1 MKPRAPRI
9 IDELGAA
16 LHPLSEPPQPPAWNH
31 ARVTELTGEMHR
43 RSAAVLIAVR
53 DLPEPSVVFTLR
65 CAALTQHAGQVS
77 FPGGRAEPDDRSAL
91 ATALRESH
99 EEIALDRTEVTPL
112 GYLDMLD
119 TVSDFCVTP
128 VVARL
133 APEARL
139 VAAPE
144 EVDRIFEVP
153 LAFLLDP
160 ANLRVREIKFRGQWR
175 QTYEYVKVSPRIWG
189 VTADMLVNLLQRM
202 GRFDAQRDRLRMARA
217 C

>member
-1 MKPRAPRI
+1 MNAGPPLLIA
-9 IDELGAA
+9 ELEAA
-16 LHPLSEPPQPPAWNH
+16 LHPLAQPPRPPAWNH
-31 ARVTELTGEMHR
+31 AGVTELTGEVPR
-43 RSAAVLIAVR
+43 RPAAVLIAVR

-65 CAALTQHAGQVS
+65 CAALAQHAGQVS
-77 FPGGRAEPDDRSAL
+77 FPGGRSEPEDRGAI
-91 ATALRESH
+91 ATALRESR
-99 EEIALDRTEVTPL
+99 EEIALDRADVTPL
-112 GYLDMLD
+112 GYLDMMD

-133 APEARL
+133 AVGARL

-175 QTYEYVKVSPRIWG
+175 QTYEYAGVTPRIWG
-189 VTADMLVNLLQRM
+189 VTANMLVNLLQRM
-202 GRFDAQRDRLRMARA
+202 GRFDAQRDRLRMSRA